1 MTIVRAIKQVL
12 SAQPEGMSV
21 DEIYEQIL
29 KRSLYTFPAA
39 EPRSVVRSM
48 LRRHCIGLDFA
59 SASPVKYFRLTGSN
73 KYLLA
78 SEEGLRSEPPK
89 EKPAAKFG
97 DSLPEEVIESS
108 HQGHLEVVGRD
119 LRQKIL
125 DAPPSFFET
134 LVLDLLS
141 RMGYGAGDADRLKH
155 TGGPRDGGVDGH
167 IYEDKLGLE
176 KIYIQTKRYKIG
188 RLVSPGE
195 IRDFLG
201 SLNKVRKGIFITTS
215 DFTKDSIKTAR
226 EHEKSVVLINGG
238 MLCSL
243 MIKHGVG
250 VDVIKAYNVYRID
263 SDYFPTD
270 N

>member
-1 MTIVRAIKQVL
+1 VTIVSAIKQVL
-12 SAQPEGMSV
+12 TPHPEGMSV
-21 DEIYEQIL
+21 DEIYEQIT
-29 KRSLYTFPAA
+29 KQSLYTFPAA
-39 EPRSVVRSM
+39 EPKSVVRSM
-48 LRRHCIGLDFA
+48 LRRHCVGLDFA
-59 SASPVKYFRLTGSN
+59 SASPVKYFRLISSS
-73 KYLLA
+73 KYALA
-78 SEEGLRSEPPK
+78 SEEGIRAEPL
-89 EKPAAKFG
+89 EKKVFTKSV
-97 DSLPEEVIESS
+97 DTLPEELIELA
-108 HQGHLEVVGRD
+108 HQDHLQGIRRD

-125 DAPPSFFET
+125 ESHPSFFET

-141 RMGYGAGDADRLKH
+141 RMGYGAGDAERLKH

-188 RLVSPGE
+188 RPVSPSE

-215 DFTKDSIKTAR
+215 DFTKESVKTAR
-226 EHEKSVVLINGG
+226 DHEKSVVLINGDT
-238 MLCSL
+238 LCSL

-250 VDVIKAYNVYRID
+250 VDVIKNYNVFRVD
-263 SDYFPTD
+263 SDYFPAI

>member
-12 SAQPEGMSV
+12 SDQPEGLSV
-21 DEIYEQIL
+21 DQIYEQIL

-73 KYLLA
+73 RYLLA
-78 SEEGLRSEPPK
+78 SEEGLRSEPPR

-188 RLVSPGE
+188 RLVPPGE

-226 EHEKSVVLINGG
+226 EHEKSVVLINGE

>member
-1 MTIVRAIKQVL
+1 
-12 SAQPEGMSV
+12 MSV
-21 DEIYEQIL
+21 DEIYEQIIS
-29 KRSLYTFPAA
+29 RSLYTFPAA
-39 EPRSVVRSM
+39 EPKSVVRSM

-59 SASPVKYFRLTGSN
+59 SASPVKYFRLTDSN
-73 KYLLA
+73 KYVLA
-78 SEEGLRSEPPK
+78 SEEGLRAEVPK
-89 EKPAAKFG
+89 VKPQTKVG
-97 DSLPEEVIESS
+97 DSLPEEVIESA
-108 HQGHLEVVGRD
+108 HQDHLEVVKRE

-125 DAPPSFFET
+125 ESPPSFFET

-176 KIYIQTKRYKIG
+176 KIYIQTKRFKVG
-188 RLVSPGE
+188 RLVSPSE

-215 DFTKDSIKTAR
+215 DFTKDSIKTAHN
-226 EHEKSVVLINGG
+226 HEKSVVLINGDT
-238 MLCSL
+238 LCSL

-263 SDYFPTD
+263 SDYFPVE